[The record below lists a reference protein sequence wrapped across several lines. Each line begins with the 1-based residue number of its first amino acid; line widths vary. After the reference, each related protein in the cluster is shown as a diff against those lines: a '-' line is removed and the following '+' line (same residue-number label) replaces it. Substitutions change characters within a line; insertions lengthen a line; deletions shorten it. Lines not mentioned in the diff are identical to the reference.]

1 MYPELQQFEQIQ
13 QDYESQIEQLKD
25 RQKQLQK
32 EKAEASRQYNKTLS
46 KVVYEGDSDSAVE
59 LAERKKA
66 SNEIEQELK
75 DTRENIEQLQESK
88 KERLQ
93 NLVSSLKEGR
103 DREFG
108 AADKHMKTKK
118 DDLLRFRAEY
128 LMLIQQLY
136 DIRKYAQNV
145 DTAFKKTVK
154 PLTHDY
160 EYDSQALPAVN
171 LHNPFGEEDALGIL
185 ETEVQM
191 VYKTGELPDWAKDY
205 TRE

>member
-1 MYPELQQFEQIQ
+1 MYPELQQFEQIK
-13 QDYESQIEQLKD
+13 QDYESRIEQLKD

-32 EKAEASRQYNKTLS
+32 EKADASRQYNKTLS

-93 NLVSSLKEGR
+93 NLVSSLKDGR

-108 AADKHMKTKK
+108 AAGKHMKAKK

-136 DIRKYAQNV
+136 EIRKYAQNV

-160 EYDSQALPAVN
+160 EYESMTLPTVN
-171 LHNPFGEEDALGIL
+171 LHNPFGEEEALGIL
-185 ETEVQM
+185 ETEVQR
-191 VYKTGELPDWAKDY
+191 VYKTGELPDWVKDFA
-205 TRE
+205 RE